1 MLFCAQSEI
10 ADNQRPLAPAG
21 LQYVLARLLY
31 QKSERNANVIK
42 PGDIFFPFWSFDF
55 TFDRIA
61 EINRR
66 GGLDCIPSAC
76 AYLIRP
82 CMYKQLS

>member
-31 QKSERNANVIK
+31 QKSERNANGIK
-42 PGDIFFPFWSFDF
+42 PGDIFFPS
-55 TFDRIA
+55 
-61 EINRR
+61 
-66 GGLDCIPSAC
+66 GL
-76 AYLIRP
+76 LILHLIVSR
-82 CMYKQLS
+82 KSIDVEV